1 MNLKVNLTIEI
12 EKKCHPR
19 DHKFSQKMRKILPL
33 HGNFSNISNTSSQL
47 VDKHCRMFNSNMTGL
62 TCGAETADLSEVH
75 TGFSGVRVNR
85 SLVLCVC
92 VVDYCLSFGPYSF
105 GHCIVCPSSFGHC
118 IVCPSSFG
126 HCIVCPSSFGHC
138 VVCPSM
144 IYGF

>member
-1 MNLKVNLTIEI
+1 
-12 EKKCHPR
+12 
-19 DHKFSQKMRKILPL
+19 MRNILPL
-33 HGNFSNISNTSSQL
+33 HGNFSNLSNTSSQL
-47 VDKHCRMFNSNMTGL
+47 VDKHCRMFNRNMTGL

-92 VVDYCLSFGPYSF
+92 VVDCCLPFGPY
-105 GHCIVCPSSFGHC
+105 
-118 IVCPSSFG
+118 SFG

>member
-1 MNLKVNLTIEI
+1 LTIEI

-19 DHKFSQKMRKILPL
+19 DHKFSQKMRNILPL
-33 HGNFSNISNTSSQL
+33 HGNFSNLSNTSSQL

-92 VVDYCLSFGPYSF
+92 VVDCCLSFGPY
-105 GHCIVCPSSFGHC
+105 
-118 IVCPSSFG
+118 SFG

-144 IYGF
+144 IYGFWLHLWYLLTLLVIEIDYNSSQPVGK